1 MKAYR
6 LMDWQTAPEL
16 QEIPVPVPGPGEAL
30 IRIGGAGACHSD
42 LHLMNEWTP
51 EIMPPLAGWK
61 LPMTLGHENAGWIE
75 EADLEGYPHLETGSP
90 VVVSLTWSCGV
101 CASCRLGWTNYCEV
115 TQEAGGLGFDGGIA
129 EYMVA
134 PIDALVPLGN
144 LEPWKAAPLTDAALT
159 PYHAVKRSIPR
170 LTPDAAVAV
179 IGVGGLG
186 HMAVQLL
193 REMCASKI
201 IAVDIDEDA
210 LELAAE
216 LGADLCLP
224 SDAKAA
230 GEIRKATGGLG
241 AMVILDF
248 VGINPTLETARQSS
262 RMRGEIVIVGIGGGA
277 LPVQFGALPYA
288 CSVVTT
294 YGGTTGELAE
304 VVAMAEAGRISPHIE
319 QFGLD
324 QAAEVYEK
332 LHHNEING
340 RAVIRP

>member
-1 MKAYR
+1 VKAFR
-6 LMDWQTAPEL
+6 LIDWQTPPEM
-16 QEIPVPVPGPGEAL
+16 EDIPVPEPGPGQAL
-30 IRIGGAGACHSD
+30 IKIGGAGACHSD
-42 LHLMNEWTP
+42 LHLMDEWTP
-51 EIMPPLAGWK
+51 EIMPPLAKWK

-75 EADLEGYPHLETGSP
+75 SGDLEGYPYLEHGAP
-90 VVVSLTWSCGV
+90 VVVSLTWNCGV

-115 TQEAGGLGFDGGIA
+115 TQDAGGLGFDGGIA
-129 EYMVA
+129 EYMLA
-134 PIDALVPLGN
+134 PIEALVPLSD

-170 LTPDAAVAV
+170 LTPDATAVV

-193 REMCASKI
+193 REMCASQI
-201 IAVDIDEDA
+201 IAVDLDESA
-210 LELAAE
+210 LKLASE
-216 LGADLCLP
+216 IGADVCLP
-224 SDAKAA
+224 SDETTA

-241 AMVILDF
+241 AMVIFDF
-248 VGINPTLETARQSS
+248 VGVNPTLETARQAA

-294 YGGTTGELAE
+294 YGGSTGELAE
-304 VVAMAEAGRISPHIE
+304 VVAMAEAGRIAPHIE
-319 QFGLD
+319 EFNLD
-324 QAAEVYEK
+324 QAAEVYHK
-332 LHHNEING
+332 LHNNEISG

>member
-6 LMDWQTAPEL
+6 LTDWQTSPEM
-16 QEIPVPVPGPGEAL
+16 QEVPVPEPGPGQAL

-42 LHLMNEWTP
+42 LHLMHDWTP
-51 EIMPPLAGWK
+51 DIMPPLAGWK

-75 EADLEGYPHLETGSP
+75 EADLDGFPYLEQGSP

-115 TQEAGGLGFDGGIA
+115 TQEAGGLGFDGGMA

-134 PIDALVPLGN
+134 PITSLVPLTSI
-144 LEPWKAAPLTDAALT
+144 EPWQAAPLTDAALT
-159 PYHAVKRSIPR
+159 PYHAVKRSLPR

-193 REMCASKI
+193 RELSASRI
-201 IAVDIDEDA
+201 IAVDIDDA
-210 LELAAE
+210 ALKLAEE
-216 LGADLCLP
+216 LGADLCLR
-224 SDAKAA
+224 SDETAA
-230 GEIRKATGGLG
+230 QEIRKATSGLG

-248 VGINPTLETARQSS
+248 VGIGTTLETARQAV
-262 RMRGEIVIVGIGGGA
+262 RQRGEIVILGIGGGS

-294 YGGTTGELAE
+294 YAGSTGELAE
-304 VVAMAEAGRISPHIE
+304 VVALAEAGRISPHIE
-319 QFGLD
+319 PYDLD
-324 QAAEVYEK
+324 QAAEVYDR
-332 LHHNEING
+332 LHHNQISG